1 MLFYRLLAGAALL
14 AYSPVALVQSL
25 LGRRRLGDLK
35 GRLGRLP
42 YPALDGGIWVHAVSV
57 GEVGVAM
64 SLLSALARKAPG
76 LRLGLSVTTAAGR
89 ELAARVLPAE
99 VALFAFPFD
108 LEGPVRRAL
117 DEVRPGLVLLTETE
131 LWPLF
136 LDRAAARGIP
146 VALVNGRISQRSYPR
161 YRLLRRWFAPALQTV
176 SLYVMQTEP
185 DARRVEALGVAA
197 SKIRMKGNLKY
208 DRPAA
213 PPFRD
218 AKRLA
223 ETAAGRTVL
232 VAASTAEGEED
243 TVLEAWKRLSPRP
256 LLAVAPRRPERF
268 DEVAKRIEAAG
279 LRLTRSTAT
288 GPPAREADVYLLD
301 TIGELQSLYLHA
313 SLAFIGGSLARGGG
327 HNPIEAWAAGVPV
340 VVGPHTENFREITE
354 KGEDLD
360 ILTRVANVEE
370 LAKVFSSELADP
382 SRLLARGTVAR
393 RFVAANRGAA
403 DATADDVL
411 ALLPRAPER
420 SGAAVRRRVQAPFG
434 TCPRDLR

>member
-14 AYSPVALVQSL
+14 AYSPIALLQSVL
-25 LGRRRLGDLK
+25 KRRRLGDLK
-35 GRLGRLP
+35 GRLGRIP
-42 YPALDGGIWVHAVSV
+42 YPALGGGIWVHAVSV
-57 GEVGVAM
+57 GEVGVAA

-76 LRLGLSVTTAAGR
+76 VRLGLSVTTAAGR
-89 ELAARVLPAE
+89 ELAARVVPAD

-136 LDRAAARGIP
+136 LDRAAERGIP
-146 VALVNGRISQRSYPR
+146 VALVNGRISPRSYPR

-176 SLYVMQTEP
+176 SVYVMQSDP
-185 DARRVEALGVAA
+185 DARRVEALGVDP
-197 SKIRMKGNLKY
+197 SRIRMKGNVKY

-218 AKRLA
+218 AERLA
-223 ETAAGRTVL
+223 ASASGRAVL

-243 TVLEAWKRLSPRP
+243 AVVEAWKRLSPRP

-268 DEVAKRIEAAG
+268 DEVARRIEAAG
-279 LRLTRSTAT
+279 LRLTRSTGT
-288 GPPAREADVYLLD
+288 GPPAPDTDVYLLD

-313 SLAFIGGSLARGGG
+313 SLAFVGGSLAERGG

-340 VVGPHTENFREITE
+340 VVGPHTENFREMTE
-354 KGEDLD
+354 KGGELG
-360 ILTRVANVEE
+360 ILTRVADGHE
-370 LAKVFSSELADP
+370 LAKVLASELADP
-382 SRLLARGTVAR
+382 ARLLARGTVAR

-403 DATADDVL
+403 DATADEVL
-411 ALLPRAPER
+411 ALLPRAPAR
-420 SGAAVRRRVQAPFG
+420 SGAAS
-434 TCPRDLR
+434 